1 MEKAWMAIIS
11 GEPLVFQSLDVKE
24 CDQVRIYS
32 NIDTELSNTINR
44 ITIDRPISLGVYGKY
59 DYNTGAQIKTEGLM
73 MPDHTVWADDRELF
87 PGTHY

>member
-44 ITIDRPISLGVYGKY
+44 ITIDRPISLGVYGK
-59 DYNTGAQIKTEGLM
+59 
-73 MPDHTVWADDRELF
+73 
-87 PGTHY
+87 